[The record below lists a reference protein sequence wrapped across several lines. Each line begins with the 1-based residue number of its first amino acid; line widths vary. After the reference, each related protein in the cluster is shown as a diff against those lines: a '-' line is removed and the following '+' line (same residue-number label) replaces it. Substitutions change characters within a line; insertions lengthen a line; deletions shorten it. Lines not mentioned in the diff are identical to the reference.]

1 MTLSLNEIEVTA
13 RKAAR
18 GAGYSWGLAEEAG
31 KATRWLCAHGMDGCA
46 ALAGLLTLV
55 DSADLPDRSPI
66 ADGPA
71 WKAPGGTLCPLIA
84 GAALSDRAYQVGGS
98 ELRLENVTLPI
109 LLAPFAALLG
119 RQTGQTVTVAWP
131 GTQLCTD
138 GARIG
143 LTGALR
149 DDPGSATVTVTAG
162 GTIDAPNPA
171 RGRADPDPAAW
182 KILNAFAHRTYAPAT
197 EESRLRG
204 AGAGL
209 SDND

>member
-18 GAGYSWGLAEEAG
+18 GAGYAWGLAEEAG
-31 KATRWLCAHGMDGCA
+31 KATRWLCAHGIDGCA
-46 ALAGLLTLV
+46 ALAGLLTRV
-55 DSADLPDRSPI
+55 DSADLSDRSPI
-66 ADGPA
+66 TDGPA

-119 RQTGQTVTVAWP
+119 QQTGQTVTVAWP

-149 DDPGSATVTVTAG
+149 DDPGTATVTVTAG

-182 KILNAFAHRTYAPAT
+182 KTLNAFAHRTYAPAT